1 MGDTTKNTERLQ
13 KAQNFAVRIITGTL
27 KFKHIMRYLGDL
39 LWRLAMQLEVR
50 DITMTCNRLSGLPL
64 QKVFTIKS
72 EIYTGNTRFKDK
84 LNAPLC
90 RKAQLLFKY
99 KGPSLWNSLPMKIQ
113 DTSSLDSTNYGSCL
127 INF

>member
-1 MGDTTKNTERLQ
+1 MKNTERLQ

-39 LWRLAMQLEVR
+39 LRRLVAMQLEVR

-64 QKVFTIKS
+64 QKIFTTKS

-90 RKAQLLFKY
+90 RTAQLLFKY
-99 KGPSLWNSLPMKIQ
+99 KVTSLWNSLPMKIQ